1 MKIDQQIKDTVPVGY
16 QSLSRLMIRWCKQLD
31 ELYSWNDAGMYNNEI
46 AIRKEMLDDFLR
58 AYKKDQ
64 KLVKKKI

>member
-31 ELYSWNDAGMYNNEI
+31 ELYSWNDAGMY
-46 AIRKEMLDDFLR
+46 
-58 AYKKDQ
+58 KKRD
-64 KLVKKKI
+64 VG